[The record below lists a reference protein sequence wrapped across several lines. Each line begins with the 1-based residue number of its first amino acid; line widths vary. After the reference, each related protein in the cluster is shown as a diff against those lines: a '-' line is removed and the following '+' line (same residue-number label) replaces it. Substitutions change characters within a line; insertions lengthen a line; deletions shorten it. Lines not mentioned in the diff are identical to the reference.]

1 MDEQLG
7 QELEL
12 LHNRVCTAFADPKR
26 MHILYVLAK
35 GPHYVNEMA
44 DALGLPQS
52 TVSRHLKI
60 LRERG
65 LVTTSRE
72 GTSVYYA
79 LADERIIKAMD
90 LLRAVLH
97 DRVME
102 SARLVD
108 YSETMKPT

>member
-12 LHNRVCTAFADPKR
+12 LHNRVCTAFSDPKR
-26 MHILYVLAK
+26 MHILYVLSQ
-35 GPHYVNEMA
+35 GPHYVNELA
-44 DALGLPQS
+44 DDLNIPQS

-65 LVTTSRE
+65 LVTTTRE

-79 LADERIIKAMD
+79 LTDNRVIQAMD

-97 DRVME
+97 DRIME

-108 YSETMKPT
+108 YSEALKTT

>member
-1 MDEQLG
+1 MDDQLG

-26 MHILYVLAK
+26 MHILYVLSR
-35 GPHYVNEMA
+35 GPHYVNELA
-44 DALGLPQS
+44 EALDLPQS

-65 LVTTSRE
+65 LVTTTRE

-79 LADERIIKAMD
+79 LADTRIIQSMD

-97 DRVME
+97 DRIME

-108 YSETMKPT
+108 YAETIKNS